1 MKDSKSH
8 LYHKFIYFK
17 NHNHMKIVV
26 KIEVIVYA
34 QIKYKDRFSYQI
46 KHLTPLDI
54 WRDIFFSITCIE
66 MILIQLFLITSM
78 VANLTFAGIDIPRD
92 NCKWLDGQYGFEVKC
107 DGNEVAVGACG

>member
-8 LYHKFIYFK
+8 LFHKFIYFK

-26 KIEVIVYA
+26 KVEVIVYA

-66 MILIQLFLITSM
+66 MIIIQLFLITSM

>member
-1 MKDSKSH
+1 
-8 LYHKFIYFK
+8 
-17 NHNHMKIVV
+17 
-26 KIEVIVYA
+26 
-34 QIKYKDRFSYQI
+34 
-46 KHLTPLDI
+46 
-54 WRDIFFSITCIE
+54 